1 MDPDDTHLR
10 KAAHCMVRN
19 LTSGLAMI
27 TCREQVIQTLTT
39 NLKQHF
45 MSVLIVSI
53 SNVIFHNKEDS
64 LNYNF
69 FPISLHHNLKRK

>member
-1 MDPDDTHLR
+1 MDPDESHLR

-27 TCREQVIQTLTT
+27 TCREQVVQLLTS

-45 MSVLIVSI
+45 LSVLMVYIIITKTIFGNLLIIVSC
-53 SNVIFHNKEDS
+53 
-64 LNYNF
+64 
-69 FPISLHHNLKRK
+69 

>member
-1 MDPDDTHLR
+1 MDPDESHLR

-27 TCREQVIQTLTT
+27 TCREQVVQLLTS

-45 MSVLIVSI
+45 LSVLMVLLTII
-53 SNVIFHNKEDS
+53 IKINCKF
-64 LNYNF
+64 L
-69 FPISLHHNLKRK
+69 

>member
-1 MDPDDTHLR
+1 MDPDESHLR

-27 TCREQVIQTLTT
+27 TCREQIVQLLTS

-45 MSVLIVSI
+45 LSVLMVFLTIIIKRIVS
-53 SNVIFHNKEDS
+53 FC
-64 LNYNF
+64 NF
-69 FPISLHHNLKRK
+69 LSYFIYFV

>member
-1 MDPDDTHLR
+1 MDPDESHLR

-27 TCREQVIQTLTT
+27 TCREQVVQLLTS

-45 MSVLIVSI
+45 LSVLMVYLII
-53 SNVIFHNKEDS
+53 IFKAIFE
-64 LNYNF
+64 F
-69 FPISLHHNLKRK
+69 F

>member
-1 MDPDDTHLR
+1 MDPDESHLR

-27 TCREQVIQTLTT
+27 TCREQVVQLLTS

-45 MSVLIVSI
+45 LSVLMVYII
-53 SNVIFHNKEDS
+53 I
-64 LNYNF
+64 
-69 FPISLHHNLKRK
+69 

>member
-1 MDPDDTHLR
+1 MDPDESHLR

-27 TCREQVIQTLTT
+27 TCREQVVQLLTS

-45 MSVLIVSI
+45 LSVLMVYITIMSKA
-53 SNVIFHNKEDS
+53 IFV
-64 LNYNF
+64 F
-69 FPISLHHNLKRK
+69 F

>member
-1 MDPDDTHLR
+1 MDPDESHLR

-27 TCREQVIQTLTT
+27 TCREQVVQLLTS

-45 MSVLIVSI
+45 LSVLMVFLTIIIKIII
-53 SNVIFHNKEDS
+53 SFCNVLSYFI
-64 LNYNF
+64 
-69 FPISLHHNLKRK
+69 

>member
-1 MDPDDTHLR
+1 MDPDDSHLR
-10 KAAHCMVRN
+10 KAAHCMVRS

-45 MSVLIVSI
+45 MSVLIVCAYG
-53 SNVIFHNKEDS
+53 K
-64 LNYNF
+64 L
-69 FPISLHHNLKRK
+69 

>member
-1 MDPDDTHLR
+1 MDSDETHLQ

-27 TCREQVIQTLTT
+27 TCREQVTQALIT

-45 MSVLIVSI
+45 LSVLIV
-53 SNVIFHNKEDS
+53 
-64 LNYNF
+64 
-69 FPISLHHNLKRK
+69 RKLVLY

>member
-1 MDPDDTHLR
+1 MDPDESHLR

-27 TCREQVIQTLTT
+27 TCREQVVQLLTS

-45 MSVLIVSI
+45 LSVLMVFLTIIIKIIVS
-53 SNVIFHNKEDS
+53 F
-64 LNYNF
+64 YNILLYF
-69 FPISLHHNLKRK
+69 I

>member
-1 MDPDDTHLR
+1 MDPDESHLR

-27 TCREQVIQTLTT
+27 TCREQIVQLLTS

-45 MSVLIVSI
+45 LSVLMVYTTIMSKA
-53 SNVIFHNKEDS
+53 IFE
-64 LNYNF
+64 F
-69 FPISLHHNLKRK
+69 F

>member
-1 MDPDDTHLR
+1 MDPDESHMR

-27 TCREQVIQTLTT
+27 TCREQVVQILIA

-45 MSVLIVSI
+45 LTALIVCMIKITFKFKSI
-53 SNVIFHNKEDS
+53 NLIFNIYLDTNTSPERID
-64 LNYNF
+64 
-69 FPISLHHNLKRK
+69 

>member
-1 MDPDDTHLR
+1 MDPDDTHIR

-45 MSVLIVSI
+45 LSALIVCMNI
-53 SNVIFHNKEDS
+53 K
-64 LNYNF
+64 
-69 FPISLHHNLKRK
+69 

>member
-1 MDPDDTHLR
+1 MDPDETHLR

-27 TCREQVIQTLTT
+27 TCREQIVQLLSS

-45 MSVLIVSI
+45 LSVLMVYITIMS
-53 SNVIFHNKEDS
+53 
-64 LNYNF
+64 
-69 FPISLHHNLKRK
+69 

>member
-1 MDPDDTHLR
+1 MDPDESHLR

-27 TCREQVIQTLTT
+27 TCREQVVQLLTS

-45 MSVLIVSI
+45 LSVLMVYLIII
-53 SNVIFHNKEDS
+53 SKAIFE
-64 LNYNF
+64 F
-69 FPISLHHNLKRK
+69 F

>member
-1 MDPDDTHLR
+1 MDPDESHLR

-27 TCREQVIQTLTT
+27 TCREQVVQLLTS

-45 MSVLIVSI
+45 LSVLMVFITI
-53 SNVIFHNKEDS
+53 IAKQF
-64 LNYNF
+64 
-69 FPISLHHNLKRK
+69 LKSF

>member
-1 MDPDDTHLR
+1 MDPDESHLR

-27 TCREQVIQTLTT
+27 TCREQVCQILIT

-45 MSVLIVSI
+45 LSVLLVSMKILTTHI
-53 SNVIFHNKEDS
+53 SVDCIILF
-64 LNYNF
+64 
-69 FPISLHHNLKRK
+69 

>member
-1 MDPDDTHLR
+1 MDPDDIHLR

-45 MSVLIVSI
+45 MSVLIVCIYFLSLKMIELI
-53 SNVIFHNKEDS
+53 S
-64 LNYNF
+64 
-69 FPISLHHNLKRK
+69 

>member
-45 MSVLIVSI
+45 MSVLIVCINIVS
-53 SNVIFHNKEDS
+53 
-64 LNYNF
+64 
-69 FPISLHHNLKRK
+69 